1 MLRIVMSTFLAALL
15 PLSAQAQSAAT
26 SVPDDQQV
34 MRLYERCLQLI
45 EASGVASPE
54 LGRAGVPLAENMR
67 QTVESLKFLGIR
79 NPQLHYR
86 YMTNLRAFVL
96 ISDTVPKPEPFPEV
110 ARQQLA
116 ELRDDLGRIE
126 LYFQHQI
133 AELQAELRSPDRD
146 ELARYRDAN
155 EALPAPDP
163 KKPRVVFLGD
173 SITDMWRLNEYF
185 TGKDYVNRGI
195 NGQITSQM
203 LARFQADVVQL
214 KPTAVLILAGTNDIG
229 RGVNPAVIQN
239 NLTMMCDLADVHKI
253 KVILAGILPVSDHHK
268 DVNPMWAR
276 TKLRPPAAILAMN
289 KWIRDFCARRNYTYL
304 DYYPA
309 LAGADGQM
317 APNLA
322 DDGLHPNPGGYRV
335 MAPLAEDAIEKTL
348 NAATPLQPAG
358 RKRRLF

>member
-1 MLRIVMSTFLAALL
+1 MSTFLAALL
-15 PLSAQAQSAAT
+15 PLAAQTPPAAI
-26 SVPDDQQV
+26 PDDQQV
-34 MRLYERCLQLI
+34 MALYERCLQLI

-96 ISDTVPKPEPFPEV
+96 ISDTVPKPVPFPEV
-110 ARQQLA
+110 ARRQLA
-116 ELRDDLGRIE
+116 ELREDLGKIE

-133 AELQAELRSPDRD
+133 GELQAELRSPDRD
-146 ELARYRDAN
+146 DLARYRDAN
-155 EALPAPDP
+155 ENLPPPDA

-214 KPTAVLILAGTNDIG
+214 RPAAVLILAGTNDIG
-229 RGVNPAVIQN
+229 RGVNPSIIQN
-239 NLTMMCDLADVHKI
+239 NLTMMCDLADAHKI
-253 KVILAGILPVSDHHK
+253 KVILAGVLPVSDHHK
-268 DVNPMWAR
+268 DVNPMWER
-276 TKLRPPAAILAMN
+276 TKLRPPSAILEMN
-289 KWIRDFCARRNYTYL
+289 KWIRALCVKRGYTYL

-309 LAGADGQM
+309 LAGADGQL
-317 APNLA
+317 AANLA
-322 DDGLHPNPGGYRV
+322 DDGLHPNPSGYRV
-335 MAPLAEDAIEKTL
+335 MAPLAEEAIEKTL
-348 NAATPLQPAG
+348 SPATPAQPGG